1 MNRSL
6 PWSLLFALAFVACRR
21 PEKPWPLP
29 PVSANRFLQAH
40 TGPEYDT
47 IVFLRLETGEL
58 HRVLRTA
65 WDLELRPNPTQGV
78 YEVWLNAAMYAF
90 AVPFADSS
98 AWQRLQAPPSE
109 GWRCDLADTAAL
121 APLAPGQRQY
131 FLLDRDRAETFYKT
145 PDQRYRK
152 IALSWEG
159 NQLQVSAYTL
169 TGEPTGSVVLPLPT
183 QPAHFSLEGGLRL
196 VAVQPPWTPDLVLTR
211 YIHPF
216 YDQPEQFRWYPVL
229 GVLSGAQTEVAIVS
243 AAEKPFEDFTFAEAG
258 ARSYTRRRDAIG
270 YDWKRYDFNT
280 GTYTLDFSRYF
291 VLRSG
296 PTTYYKLRFTDF
308 YDTQGRKGCVQIEYS
323 PL

>member
-1 MNRSL
+1 MIRSL
-6 PWSLLFALAFVACRR
+6 RWSLLFALTWVGCRR

-29 PVSANRFLQAH
+29 ATSSNRFLQANAG
-40 TGPEYDT
+40 TEYDT

-90 AVPFADSS
+90 AVPLADSV
-98 AWQRLQAPPSE
+98 WQRLQTPPSE

-121 APLAPGQRQY
+121 PPLAPGQRQY
-131 FLLDRDRAETFYKT
+131 FLLDRDRAEAFYKT

-152 IALSWEG
+152 IALSWEE
-159 NQLQVSAYTL
+159 NRLQVVAYTL
-169 TGEPTGSVVLPLPT
+169 TGETAGSVVLPLPT
-183 QPAHFSLEGGLRL
+183 QPVYFSLEGGVRW
-196 VAVQPPWTPDLVLTR
+196 VTVQPPWTPDLVLTR

-229 GVLSGAQTEVAIVS
+229 GVLSGPQTEVAMVS
-243 AAEKPFEDFTFAEAG
+243 AAEKPFEDFTFADAG
-258 ARSYTRRRDAIG
+258 ARAYTSRRDAIG

-280 GTYTLDFSRYF
+280 GTYVLDFSRYF
-291 VLRSG
+291 VVRSG

-308 YDTQGRKGCVQIEYS
+308 YDMQGRKGCVQIEYS

>member
-1 MNRSL
+1 MNRILS
-6 PWSLLFALAFVACRR
+6 WSLVIGLFLAACRR

-29 PVSANRFLQAH
+29 PASSHRFLQAH
-40 TGPEYDT
+40 AGPEYDT
-47 IVFLRLETGEL
+47 VLFVRFETGEL

-65 WDLELRPNPTQGV
+65 WDLELRPNPTRGL

-90 AVPFADSS
+90 ALPLSDSL
-98 AWQRLQAPPSE
+98 WQSVQAPPQD

-121 APLAPGQRQY
+121 PPLAPGERRY
-131 FLLDRDRAETFYKT
+131 FLLDRDRAEAFYKT

-152 IALSWEG
+152 IALYWEEG
-159 NQLQVSAYTL
+159 RLRLTAYTL
-169 TGEPTGSVVLPLPT
+169 TNDLVGEMVLSLPT
-183 QPAHFSLEGGLRL
+183 QPVHFSLEGGLRQ
-196 VAVQPPWTPDLVLTR
+196 VAVEPPWTPDLILTR

-229 GVLSGAQTEVAIVS
+229 GALIGPQTEVAIVS
-243 AAEKPFEDFTFAEAG
+243 AAEKPFEEFTYADAA
-258 ARSYTRRRDAIG
+258 ARSYTSRRDAIG

-291 VLRSG
+291 VLRTS
-296 PTTYYKLRFTDF
+296 PTSYYKLRFTDF